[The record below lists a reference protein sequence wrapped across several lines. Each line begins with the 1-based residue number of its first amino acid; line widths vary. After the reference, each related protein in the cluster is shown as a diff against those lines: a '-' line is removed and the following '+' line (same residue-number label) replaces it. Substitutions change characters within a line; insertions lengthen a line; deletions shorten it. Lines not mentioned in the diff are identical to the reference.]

1 MKVVDDNNEFDNM
14 WKQVSQSYQI
24 ADANKNAFKEIFAS
38 WAQGSTPQD
47 GGKVMLWIKQA
58 VPDTKGVADIYKDV
72 MNVMTS
78 KRDVIKE
85 TIYAMAETAK
95 LFPNQDPI
103 RLAAGFLDF
112 NLPVNQTLEVL
123 RQLAPHFQGD
133 NGDLIRL
140 ASGFNDLKKFIG
152 DDIAAVV
159 KKQVS

>member
-1 MKVVDDNNEFDNM
+1 MQNPKLPIPTGYSLVPNG
-14 WKQVSQSYQI
+14 QI
-24 ADANKNAFKEIFAS
+24 
-38 WAQGSTPQD
+38 
-47 GGKVMLWIKQA
+47 VR
-58 VPDTKGVADIYKDV
+58 KGDL
-72 MNVMTS
+72 VMTNKYS
-78 KRDVIKE
+78 QWNPAAGIIGYKVGSDYIDEFAVCRLTNKLPKSRVRQTKRDVIAE

-112 NLPVNQTLEVL
+112 NLPVKQTLEVL

-152 DDIAAVV
+152 NDIAAVV

>member
-1 MKVVDDNNEFDNM
+1 MKIHIPVPKGYSIVPNGL
-14 WKQVSQSYQI
+14 QVRKGDLVLAHTYSQWE
-24 ADANKNAFKEIFAS
+24 K
-38 WAQGSTPQD
+38 AQGVIGYEVGSED
-47 GGKVMLWIKQA
+47 IEGFA
-58 VPDTKGVADIYKDV
+58 VCRLSSKLAKPRVRQT
-72 MNVMTS
+72 